1 MERLKI
7 QAKDD
12 NLSIVT
18 EWVEDL
24 IRKECTEEK
33 TISEILIAVD
43 ELFINICHYA
53 YEGETGEAEFW
64 LEISENPKR
73 VRLRIKDQGTPFNP
87 LALEDPDITLSAK
100 ERKIGGLG
108 IFMVKDFMDD
118 VDYAYVDAHNVVT
131 LEKHLE
137 K

>member
-7 QAKDD
+7 QAIDD
-12 NLSIVT
+12 NLSMVM

-53 YEGETGEAEFW
+53 YEGKTGEAEFG
-64 LEISENPKR
+64 LEILEAPKR
-73 VRLRIKDQGTPFNP
+73 VRLRIKDQGIPFNP
-87 LALEDPDITLSAK
+87 FALEDPNITLSAE

-118 VDYAYVDAHNVVT
+118 VDYTYVDAHNVIT

-137 K
+137 E